1 MTNLTKKDIV
11 QEIFTLNEKCRKG
24 EVLQSDVK
32 DIVQRTLDAI
42 SQSLASGRNVE
53 LRNFGVLE
61 VQIRK
66 PRIGRNPTKPEM
78 NVTIPKRAIVK
89 FKAGK
94 ELKARLKNLDLSKV
108 EHGKAERSRRYI
120 HSK

>member
-1 MTNLTKKDIV
+1 MTNLTKKDII
-11 QEIFTLNEKCRKG
+11 QNIFTANEKCIKG

-32 DIVQRTLDAI
+32 DIVQRTLNAI

-61 VQIRK
+61 IQVRK
-66 PRIGRNPTKPEM
+66 PRVGRNPTKPEM
-78 NVTIPKRAIVK
+78 DVTIPKRAIVK

-94 ELKARLKNLDLSKV
+94 ELKERLKSLDLSKV
-108 EHGKAERSRRYI
+108 EHEKAKRSRKRV